1 MVGVQGKGHNK
12 LSACQK
18 KKTPKLSSC
27 YDLLTT
33 NFSQV
38 DDVLMEQR
46 PADYGGM
53 KTYLKKTYDRVEK

>member
-1 MVGVQGKGHNK
+1 MVAFVFVLRP
-12 LSACQK
+12 LSIHFCK
-18 KKTPKLSSC
+18 
-27 YDLLTT
+27 
-33 NFSQV
+33 V